1 MPTYRVNYDH
11 LGAPEQVQLN
21 VPTVEHSDSDRDL
34 RDEIARRLAE
44 RVLPHAEL
52 AVNHD
57 DHRNVEEKLYKAYDL
72 KITHIERL

>member
-21 VPTVEHSDSDRDL
+21 VPTIEHLDSDRDF
-34 RDEIARRLAE
+34 RDEVARRLAE